1 MSISLLKVYI
11 TALSDIT
18 YPNYLNSIRGNN
30 SQVNGANVKL
40 LDGNTM
46 PPSIVQVINSCTF
59 LDDICLRYISITVKT
74 KWISRSQYFLILF
87 KSIQFIEIFILYND
101 VSNYLIESILYFR
114 YLLNDSGFR
123 RYHNHKIINI

>member
-1 MSISLLKVYI
+1 MAISLQKN
-11 TALSDIT
+11 SSIT

-74 KWISRSQYFLILF
+74 KWISRSQYFLILYKF
-87 KSIQFIEIFILYND
+87 IQFIEIFILYNN
-101 VSNYLIESILYFR
+101 VSNYLIESILCIR
-114 YLLNDSGFR
+114 YLLNDSSF
-123 RYHNHKIINI
+123 N